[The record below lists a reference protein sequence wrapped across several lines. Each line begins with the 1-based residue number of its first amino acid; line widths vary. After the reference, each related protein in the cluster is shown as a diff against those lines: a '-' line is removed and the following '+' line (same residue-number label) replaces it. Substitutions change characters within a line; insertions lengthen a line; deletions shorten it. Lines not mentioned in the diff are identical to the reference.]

1 VIDHGPI
8 FAIVASKASGPL
20 AKSCLRKSWAKMT
33 GITMYST
40 TDVINVSQGTVMAE
54 MPSRKP
60 TRGAK
65 AITMMLSFRATCDN
79 VNSGSP
85 LVSLLHTNT
94 IAVQGAAP
102 SKTAPAT

>member
-1 VIDHGPI
+1 
-8 FAIVASKASGPL
+8 
-20 AKSCLRKSWAKMT
+20 MT

-40 TDVINVSQGTVMAE
+40 TDVISVSHGTVMAE
-54 MPSRKP
+54 IPSRKP

-94 IAVQGAAP
+94 IAVHGAAA
-102 SKTAPAT
+102 SRISPAM